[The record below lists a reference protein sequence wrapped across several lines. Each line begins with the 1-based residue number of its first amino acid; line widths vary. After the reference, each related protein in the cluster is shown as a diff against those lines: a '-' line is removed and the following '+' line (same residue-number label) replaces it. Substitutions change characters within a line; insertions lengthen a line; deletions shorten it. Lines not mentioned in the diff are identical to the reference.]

1 MPRPRR
7 VEPFLL
13 VLKDEDKGIFTVVGP
28 MTDDTPWI
36 DRISKAQE
44 RKRQVTCY
52 TADRALSRAEV
63 IANAERFLKLRYVD
77 EVFV

>member
-1 MPRPRR
+1 MPRARR

-52 TADRALSRAEV
+52 TADRGLACAEV